1 MLRVLTEVS
10 ATGLKMPEEV
20 VVPLAHLWLAK
31 VLEYSEEGELQV
43 VQLLQ
48 SFVVSGY

>member
-20 VVPLAHLWLAK
+20 VVPLAHLWLSK
-31 VLEYSEEGELQV
+31 GVEYSEGGGLQG